1 MEHCRCGREKKN
13 VPLSESIS
21 KREKISV
28 TYMIAE
34 FSAIHIHRKQTRKL
48 GFIQWAGTEDAM
60 TDSCLKRSPTALAH
74 YC

>member
-1 MEHCRCGREKKN
+1 
-13 VPLSESIS
+13 
-21 KREKISV
+21 
-28 TYMIAE
+28 MIAE